1 MNLLDEASN
10 SKFVTRNQNIA
21 NSQSNANYD
30 AGNGIIY
37 NKEVLKSNLCNYSN
51 AYILVTGDISFI
63 GNNGT
68 QVAFKNCAL
77 FTKCITKIDRT
88 TIDDAEDLDFA
99 VPMYDFI
106 ECSPNYSVTIGSLG
120 FYSKD

>member
-21 NSQSNANYD
+21 NGQSNANYD
-30 AGNGIIY
+30 AGNEIIY

-51 AYILVTGDISFI
+51 AYILVRGDISFI
-63 GNNGT
+63 INNGT

-106 ECSPNYSVTIGSLG
+106 ECSSNYSVTIGSLG

>member
-1 MNLLDEASN
+1 MNFLDEASN

-21 NSQSNANYD
+21 NGQSNANYD
-30 AGNGIIY
+30 AGNEIIY

-51 AYILVTGDISFI
+51 AYILVRGDISFI
-63 GNNGT
+63 INNGT

-99 VPMYDFI
+99 VPMHDFI
-106 ECSPNYSVTIGSLG
+106 ECSPNCSVTIDSLG

>member
-21 NSQSNANYD
+21 NGQSNANYD
-30 AGNGIIY
+30 AGNEIIY

-51 AYILVTGDISFI
+51 AYILVRGDISFI
-63 GNNGT
+63 INNGT

-106 ECSPNYSVTIGSLG
+106 ECNPNYSVTIGSLG

>member
-1 MNLLDEASN
+1 M
-10 SKFVTRNQNIA
+10 TRNQNIA
-21 NSQSNANYD
+21 NGQSNANYD
-30 AGNGIIY
+30 AGNEIIY

-51 AYILVTGDISFI
+51 AYILVWGDNSFI

-106 ECSPNYSVTIGSLG
+106 EYSPNYSVTIGSLG